1 MINVRRQNNIYVTQ
15 QNCKVT
21 PSDHGPCVLAA
32 HWSMWLA
39 HMTEVDARS
48 EPCYANMLKPLMCFS
63 FDQTLSHPQ
72 MSVTHMW
79 TVFSTSPPPP
89 PPHSP
94 AFYQRRL
101 LLKKQPLKNMA
112 SVRLKMMSLQK
123 QVDNQETS
131 SWMTSEAVL
140 LLLYTVYIYVFYHIL
155 YMHYNNHSAEQLL
168 LLLPVHYYYYD

>member
-1 MINVRRQNNIYVTQ
+1 MCTGCTLIHVIGSHDGSWCQIWTML
-15 QNCKVT
+15 CKHVKT
-21 PSDHGPCVLAA
+21 FDVFLLWPNALSPSDVCHPHVNCVL
-32 HWSMWLA
+32 HL
-39 HMTEVDARS
+39 
-48 EPCYANMLKPLMCFS
+48 LL
-63 FDQTLSHPQ
+63 
-72 MSVTHMW
+72 
-79 TVFSTSPPPP
+79 PPP